1 MTQLGRAHFG
11 SSTTNRQQ
19 IHSIQLPY
27 CGALPKFEEFMPRDA
42 EEAQC
47 RDKRTHAI
55 DMPKLQNKKVSAMRM
70 GSRTTEADQPKYDE
84 AR

>member
-1 MTQLGRAHFG
+1 MAFRGSPWPQANSPMTQLGRAHFG
-11 SSTTNRQQ
+11 SSATNRPQ

-47 RDKRTHAI
+47 REKRNTRDRYAEVAKQESERRE
-55 DMPKLQNKKVSAMRM
+55 DGL
-70 GSRTTEADQPKYDE
+70 
-84 AR
+84 